1 MAEELLTFQKI
12 KDPEVAKD
20 LEEKLS
26 EAGIY
31 FETETEDKFFDPSFS
46 GDVIKR
52 EINIKIS
59 PSDFAKANKA
69 MDEYYKLQ
77 VEHVGHDHYLFDFSD
92 EELKEILAKSDEWG
106 HLDYQLA
113 QFILKERGKEVN
125 TEMLESLKQRRK
137 KELSKPEKSQHWLA
151 IWGYFAVAISPFLN
165 NMPRFA
171 GFFLAIFI
179 GWILSN
185 GKRTLPDGDVV
196 YMYGQSDRLQGKI
209 IMVAG
214 TLLLIAF
221 YIFSLYSSGII
232 N

>member
-20 LEEKLS
+20 LGEKLT

-46 GDVIKR
+46 GDTIKK
-52 EINIKIS
+52 EINIKIRS
-59 PSDFAKANKA
+59 SDFGKANKV

-77 VEHVGHDHYLFDFSD
+77 VEHVGRDYYLFDFSD

-113 QFILKERGKEVN
+113 QFILKERGKDIN
-125 TEMLESLKQRRK
+125 PEMLESLKQRRK
-137 KELSKPEKSQHWLA
+137 KELSRPEKSQHWLA
-151 IWGYFAVAISPFLN
+151 IWGYFAVAISPFFN
-165 NMPRFA
+165 NMPRLA
-171 GFFLAIFI
+171 GLFLAIFI

-185 GKRTLPDGDVV
+185 GKRTLPDGEVV

-209 IMVAG
+209 IMVVG
-214 TLLLIAF
+214 ILLLIAF
-221 YIFSLYSSGII
+221 YIFSLYRSGIL

>member
-77 VEHVGHDHYLFDFSD
+77 VEHVGRDHYLFDFSD

-165 NMPRFA
+165 NMPRLA